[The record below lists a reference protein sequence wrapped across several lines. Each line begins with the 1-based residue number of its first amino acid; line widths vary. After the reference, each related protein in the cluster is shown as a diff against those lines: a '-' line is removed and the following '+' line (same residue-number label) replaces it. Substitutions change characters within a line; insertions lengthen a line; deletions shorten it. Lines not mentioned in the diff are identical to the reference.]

1 MAERNH
7 VMEVIAIN
15 RENQTA
21 FEQLK
26 QEKSYYRGR
35 TKEPQYGLCNAEGIN
50 IRHCSSVGLQ

>member
-35 TKEPQYGLCNAEGIN
+35 TKEPQYGLCNAE
-50 IRHCSSVGLQ
+50 